1 MGCYSQAN
9 SPEDLFLPGVQGV
22 DLHRTLRFS
31 SNPVIKESGVSGIFF
46 ESMMDAPPLGPPL
59 RQFIQLRFIR
69 DSKTKGRAAI
79 KVFQGT
85 NQS

>member
-1 MGCYSQAN
+1 MYIYVHRAHIYIYCGLAQITAFWQQPCLQGFWCFGS
-9 SPEDLFLPGVQGV
+9 LFGV
-22 DLHRTLRFS
+22 H
-31 SNPVIKESGVSGIFF
+31 
-46 ESMMDAPPLGPPL
+46 DAHSASTTTVEAA
-59 RQFIQLRFIR
+59 QLRFIR